1 MVRHES
7 SAQRV
12 IEQPAGEVL
21 DARQVEAACARKV
34 AHECLVRCHVEE
46 NAPLKGQPFN
56 GTRLSRSQTT
66 RSSPFKGGMISYA
79 DSCCALAPA
88 PCRHTHVP
96 RHSHRQT
103 LCRGQ
108 CLDPPRAIFIY
119 SLASSRSHHRHRR
132 RGSFSSTR
140 RDSASST
147 TIERQRSHS
156 MRLTVSGWKTCVR
169 L

>member
-1 MVRHES
+1 MRHES

-66 RSSPFKGGMISYA
+66 RSSPFKGGMISLYE
-79 DSCCALAPA
+79 
-88 PCRHTHVP
+88 
-96 RHSHRQT
+96 
-103 LCRGQ
+103 
-108 CLDPPRAIFIY
+108 IMIIY
-119 SLASSRSHHRHRR
+119 FNDVYISEKL
-132 RGSFSSTR
+132 
-140 RDSASST
+140 
-147 TIERQRSHS
+147 
-156 MRLTVSGWKTCVR
+156 LTYIM
-169 L
+169 